1 MANSWL
7 NVWRVQNWTHNAKMD
22 DVVNFVSGS
31 ISPLPEAL
39 AESVWRPRPGLLK
52 RERTRVLLVQA
63 AIRVFGARGYVDATI
78 QEIASVAGVT
88 TGTVYNHFK
97 TKEDVARGVAMLLA
111 ETLCRRITDSQ
122 QAVAEGAQRMAI
134 GIQRYI
140 WLAERSPQWALMLM
154 EVSAAAPELL
164 LEIRRYV
171 LADLRLGVKQKA
183 FRVPSETAAM
193 DMINGSVQQA
203 MRTVALGAAPARH
216 GREVATCLLRGLG
229 MEWAVAKK
237 VAFRALPPFP
247 PMDEADMPTVRKS
260 RRSA

>member
-1 MANSWL
+1 
-7 NVWRVQNWTHNAKMD
+7 MD
-22 DVVNFVSGS
+22 DLSKFGAGS

-39 AESVWRPRPGLLK
+39 AESVWRPRRGLLK

-63 AIRVFGARGYVDATI
+63 AIRVFGARGYADATI
-78 QEIASVAGVT
+78 QEIAAVAGMT

-97 TKEDVARGVAMLLA
+97 TKEEVARGVAMLLA

-122 QAVAEGAQRMAI
+122 QGVAEGAQRMAI

-140 WLAERSPQWALMLM
+140 WLAEQSPQWALMLM
-154 EVSAAAPELL
+154 EVSAAAPDLL
-164 LEIRRYV
+164 AEIAGYV

-183 FRVPSETAAM
+183 FRVPSEAAAM

-203 MRTVALGAAPARH
+203 MRTVARGSAPAKH

-229 MEWAVAKK
+229 MEWAAAKQVAS
-237 VAFRALPPFP
+237 RALPAFP
-247 PMDEADMPTVRKS
+247 PMQAAEGPAAKKA
-260 RRSA
+260 RRAA